1 MGETRAMKSKLL
13 RLSLLGCALFAY
25 AVRGAESAPRPPQS
39 PLAEARARLEELQK
53 QFTEDNP
60 RIIEQKA
67 KIAEL
72 ERRPVTFSIDF
83 PGGTISD
90 FLDAVSNG
98 KGVSLSIINA
108 GDPADLATRLPEFSL
123 RNTNLMT
130 AIQVLSRLLEPRG
143 FNLSM
148 MPSDVNS
155 VAVVL
160 GRNEPA
166 RPRTPLPID
175 FESFQ
180 LAPYLRDQSID
191 DIVEAIRAS
200 WELNPRNDP
209 NALRLK
215 FHPPTSILLASG
227 PRDALNMAGKII
239 SQLKI
244 SHPDAQKTADA
255 KAAADR
261 ARLEAVADTAKKQF
275 EERQKMTEGRT
286 KGGPSPGAATE
297 KK

>member
-1 MGETRAMKSKLL
+1 
-13 RLSLLGCALFAY
+13 
-25 AVRGAESAPRPPQS
+25 
-39 PLAEARARLEELQK
+39 
-53 QFTEDNP
+53 
-60 RIIEQKA
+60 
-67 KIAEL
+67 
-72 ERRPVTFSIDF
+72 
-83 PGGTISD
+83 
-90 FLDAVSNG
+90 
-98 KGVSLSIINA
+98 
-108 GDPADLATRLPEFSL
+108 
-123 RNTNLMT
+123 
-130 AIQVLSRLLEPRG
+130 
-143 FNLSM
+143 M